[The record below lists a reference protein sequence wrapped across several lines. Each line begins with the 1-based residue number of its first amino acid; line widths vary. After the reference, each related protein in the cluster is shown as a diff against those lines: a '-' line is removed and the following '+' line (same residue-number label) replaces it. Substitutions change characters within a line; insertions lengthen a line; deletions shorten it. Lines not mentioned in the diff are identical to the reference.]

1 MSDVLHKDR
10 LEEAYEL
17 LKDADPRWVNTILR
31 MTRMAAGKGK
41 DYGNDEDNLANLT
54 ACKSMGIEPWVGV
67 TIRMRDKEQRID
79 SFLTTGELE
88 NESLEDAIWDSAV
101 YSAHRAT
108 LYEEGLDG
116 EVAGG
121 TPPFPWD
128 EEGWEA
134 RLYAS
139 VCADDNDRFVRYWVA
154 HNGPREWAA
163 ACAFWVFW
171 HEADCP

>member
-1 MSDVLHKDR
+1 MSDVLHKEK

-17 LKDADPRWVNTILR
+17 LKGSDPRWVNTILR

-101 YSAHRAT
+101 YGAHRAT
-108 LYEEGLDG
+108 LYEEGC
-116 EVAGG
+116 VSVPP
-121 TPPFPWD
+121 TPWVKGSYHVWEGAHWD
-128 EEGWEA
+128 HRFTRWRGVQD
-134 RLYAS
+134 YYG
-139 VCADDNDRFVRYWVA
+139 DDIEDDAEYWW
-154 HNGPREWAA
+154 PK
-163 ACAFWVFW
+163 W
-171 HEADCP
+171 HEAGCP